1 MIIIKIR
8 MLTLK
13 YNLCVF
19 YNLYILH
26 RCDGIYEVLLFHD
39 KSITTGRNEANGIIL
54 GISTDDLMYVEQ
66 AAIAVKVTIS
76 THTIIEPKIEK
87 FLPPSKDKNA
97 LRIQLSP
104 DHVKKIQNNCP
115 EILKRKT
122 KMNLKVEFVLKHNY
136 FANLHKSLSKL
147 NWAVLKKLIPKQD
160 AIDDK
165 YTLDKTSLPRP
176 PAKCFDLDEEYQEP
190 TLKKLLNCNN
200 SVPFLVTGPF
210 GTGKTRLLASAF
222 YYILKDPNARVLLCT
237 CHMQSA
243 DAYIYSYIAPLLKA
257 SYSEVKN
264 IKPFRIVLDENK
276 YHSFDPRYQN
286 YLKGLYNGP
295 VSANC
300 DDVKQSRLL
309 VTTFLTALHLLDIVK
324 PFTHILIDEG
334 AQCREPE
341 AVAPLCL
348 ADENSKIVVT
358 GDRLQVFNIR
368 IIKNVKFK
376 SE

>member
-1 MIIIKIR
+1 MQQSIK
-8 MLTLK
+8 
-13 YNLCVF
+13 
-19 YNLYILH
+19 
-26 RCDGIYEVLLFHD
+26 
-39 KSITTGRNEANGIIL
+39 TGRNEASGIIL
-54 GISTDDLMYVEQ
+54 GISTDNLMYIEQ
-66 AAIAVKVTIS
+66 AAVAVKITIG

-87 FLPPSKDKNA
+87 FLPPSRIENA
-97 LRIQLSP
+97 LQIQLSP
-104 DHVKKIQNNCP
+104 DHVKKVQNNCP
-115 EILKRKT
+115 ELLEKKT
-122 KMNLKVEFVLKHNY
+122 KKKLKVEFVLKHKY

-147 NWAVLKKLIPKQD
+147 SLAVLKKLLPKQD
-160 AIDDK
+160 AGDDV
-165 YTLDKTSLPRP
+165 YIPDKTPLQRP

-190 TLKKLLNCNN
+190 TLKKLLSCKN

-222 YYILKDPNARVLLCT
+222 YYILKDPTARVLLCT
-237 CHMQSA
+237 CHMHSA
-243 DAYIYSYIAPLLKA
+243 DAYIYNYIAPLFKV
-257 SYSEVKN
+257 SYYSEVKN
-264 IKPFRIVLDENK
+264 IKPFRIVLDKNK
-276 YHSFDPRYQN
+276 YDRGFDSKYQE
-286 YLKGLYNGP
+286 YLKGLYDGP

-358 GDRLQVFNIR
+358 GDQLQVVIA
-368 IIKNVKFK
+368 IIIIL
-376 SE
+376 E

>member
-1 MIIIKIR
+1 
-8 MLTLK
+8 MLQG
-13 YNLCVF
+13 V
-19 YNLYILH
+19 
-26 RCDGIYEVLLFHD
+26 RW
-39 KSITTGRNEANGIIL
+39 NESYGIIL
-54 GISTDDLMYVEQ
+54 GISSSNLAYVEQ
-66 AAIAVKVTIS
+66 AAIAVKIAIS
-76 THTIIEPKIEK
+76 MHIMIEPKIVK
-87 FLPPSKDKNA
+87 FLPHLKDKNA
-97 LRIQLSP
+97 LKIQFST
-104 DHVKKIQNNCP
+104 DHIKKIRSNCP
-115 EILKRKT
+115 ELLKMYPK
-122 KMNLKVEFVLKHNY
+122 KLKVEFVLKHSY

-147 NWAVLKKLIPKQD
+147 NLDVLKKLIPKQNP
-160 AIDDK
+160 IDDR
-165 YTLDKTSLPRP
+165 YTVDKKPLHRP
-176 PAKCFDLDEEYQEP
+176 PAKCLDLDEEYQEP
-190 TLKKLLNCNN
+190 TLKKLLRCKN

-243 DAYIYSYIAPLLKA
+243 DVYIYNYIAPLMKS
-257 SYSEVKN
+257 SYWDVKN
-264 IKPFRIVLDENK
+264 IKPFRIVLDESK
-276 YHSFDPRYQN
+276 YHSFDRRYRN

-300 DDVKQSRLL
+300 DDVKQSRLV

-358 GDRLQVFNIR
+358 GDRLQVHKYDYNM
-368 IIKNVKFK
+368 
-376 SE
+376 